1 MDGMIKQRPILMQ
14 LKKIQKEKMVKI
26 ALKMGSFQFKKLN

>member
-1 MDGMIKQRPILMQ
+1 MDGMIKRRPILMQ

-26 ALKMGSFQFKKLN
+26 ALKIGSFQFKKLK